1 MPNIGDRLEEARKRQ
16 GISIREAAEATKVR
30 SDFLTNFENNQFDFD
45 LPEVYKRGFLKI
57 YGRYLKLDE
66 DKLMTD
72 YNAVLL
78 GSSKVASK
86 RENREFFGR
95 MDLPDEPK
103 TLGSTE
109 SAPPF
114 GEHSAKVVK
123 TAKLKDRPSSGPADP
138 MEQKT
143 DSALY
148 WKIGLIVAGTFVL
161 VGLLAVL
168 VNILISPSGSVE
180 PVDDVASTPPA
191 AVTPE
196 VPADS
201 TVSPAAMNPAEN
213 GEVTIIAT
221 GATRVI
227 VRQENN
233 GEKLFSASM
242 NAGESVTLERNGVI
256 RVVSPEIQNVTVQI
270 GGERFKSN
278 QSGLR
283 QTWYGMDGPIAPP
296 TSR

>member
-30 SDFLTNFENNQFDFD
+30 SDFLTHFENNQFDFD
-45 LPEVYKRGFLKI
+45 LPDVYKRGFLKI

-78 GSSKVASK
+78 GASKVASK
-86 RENREFFGR
+86 RDNREFFGR
-95 MDLPDEPK
+95 MDLPEEPK

-114 GEHSAKVVK
+114 GEHSAKVAK
-123 TAKLKDRPSSGPADP
+123 TAKIKDRPSSGPADP

-143 DSALY
+143 DSTLY

-161 VGLLAVL
+161 VALLAML
-168 VNILISPSGSVE
+168 VNMLISPSE
-180 PVDDVASTPPA
+180 PVDAGDIATTPSAATTPA
-191 AVTPE
+191 TPAVPTPS
-196 VPADS
+196 VPD
-201 TVSPAAMNPAEN
+201 PAQN
-213 GEVTIIAT
+213 GPVTILAT
-221 GATRVI
+221 ANAYVL

-233 GEKLFSASM
+233 LEELFKGSLSA
-242 NAGESVTLERNGVI
+242 GQSVTVERNGII
-256 RVVSPEIQNVTVQI
+256 RVVSPEIQNVTVEI

-278 QSGLR
+278 QTGLR
-283 QTWYGMDGPIAPP
+283 QTYYGMDGPIAPP
-296 TSR
+296 QSR

>member
-30 SDFLTNFENNQFDFD
+30 SDFLMNFENNHFDFD

-78 GSSKVASK
+78 GASKVVSK
-86 RENREFFGR
+86 RENKELFGR

-114 GEHSAKVVK
+114 GEHSAKVAK
-123 TAKLKDRPSSGPADP
+123 TARIKERPSSGHDGPADR

-143 DSALY
+143 DSSLY

-168 VNILISPSGSVE
+168 VNLLISPSAPDE
-180 PVDDVASTPPA
+180 PTDTATTPPA
-191 AVTPE
+191 ASTNVTPSGTAAG
-196 VPADS
+196 ADLAQ
-201 TVSPAAMNPAEN
+201 T
-213 GEVTIIAT
+213 GTVTISTSGPAY
-221 GATRVI
+221 VL
-227 VRQENN
+227 VRQENDN
-233 GEKLFSASM
+233 KELFKGNMA
-242 NAGESVTLERNGVI
+242 AGQSETLTRTGTV
-256 RVVSPEIQNVTVQI
+256 RVVSSAIQNVTVEI
-270 GGERFKSN
+270 NGKTYKSN
-278 QSGLR
+278 QTGTR
-283 QTWYGMDGPIAPP
+283 QTYYGMDGPVTPLQNP
-296 TSR
+296 